1 MASVQNLTQL
11 NESFALPGILTF
23 DEHDGLARAQVT
35 LPTCNATVYL
45 HGAHLTHWQ
54 PADQQPVLFLSPTS
68 AFAPDKAIRGG
79 IPICFPWFGNGPSGA
94 RKPSHGFA
102 RLEEWTFAF
111 AALAGEKLHLTFTLA
126 PTEQSRAF
134 GFDSFRAA
142 YEIILG
148 ADEGRTVTL
157 RLTVANSGDQPLQFE
172 EALHSYFHIGD
183 PRTTT
188 VTGLE
193 SATFLDKTDQA
204 RPKQTS
210 AGPLTFQKQTDSVFA
225 ANQATIKI
233 HDPQY
238 TRTLTIAKQ
247 NSATTVVWNPFP
259 EASANLPDLP
269 PDAWQHFLCV
279 EAANTGTDAITL
291 APGETHSLE
300 ARITSTPH

>member
-183 PRTTT
+183 SRTTT